1 MHEGNP
7 APSRPQAWDFV
18 YQTVSRRA
26 AGLECRIQIRH
37 TITDVVNAG
46 ASLGQELPDG
56 TVRTERRQ
64 QLHFGVAKWKGQ
76 DGCAIPLLRG
86 MWLEAQNVPVESQ
99 GRLQIGHGN
108 ANMGDVG
115 AISHWFLP
123 EQIRAAGPH
132 NTTGE

>member
-1 MHEGNP
+1 MHEGNS

-26 AGLECRIQIRH
+26 AGLECRIEIWYP
-37 TITDVVNAG
+37 ITDVVNAG
-46 ASLGQELPDG
+46 ASLGQEPPDG
-56 TVRTERRQ
+56 TIGAERRQ
-64 QLHFGVAKWKGQ
+64 QLHFGVAQRQGH
-76 DGCAIPLLRG
+76 DGCTIHLLWRV
-86 MWLEAQNVPVESQ
+86 WLETQNVPVESQ
-99 GRLQIGHGN
+99 GRLEVGHGN

-115 AISHWFLP
+115 AISHWSLP